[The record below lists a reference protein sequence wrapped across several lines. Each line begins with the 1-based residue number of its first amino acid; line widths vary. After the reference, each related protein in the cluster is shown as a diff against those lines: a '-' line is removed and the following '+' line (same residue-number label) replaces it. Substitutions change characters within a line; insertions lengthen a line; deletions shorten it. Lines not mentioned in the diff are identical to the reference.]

1 MAREATRLLDPA
13 SVARLGTL
21 EVAARFLV
29 EGFIKGLHFSA
40 RKGSSI
46 EFAEHRAY
54 VPGDEVRRIDWRTF
68 GKTDR
73 FYLKEYEDE
82 TNLRATLVVDASA
95 SMGFG
100 TAGISKLRY
109 AELLA
114 AALGYLLLG
123 QRDAVGLALVDG
135 SVRRYV
141 PPRATPEHLAG
152 VFRALDGASAAGTT
166 RLADCLHRLAGRLR
180 RRSFVCVISDFLD
193 DPRAVLKSLANLR
206 HRGAEV
212 ILFHILDPAEE
223 EFPFTNWTV
232 FEDSEDRSSR
242 IRIDAR
248 QVRETY
254 LENLAEHVRILR
266 TGSLALGVDCA
277 RLSTKTPFEEALA
290 AYLEARAR
298 RRR

>member
-1 MAREATRLLDPA
+1 MSAASLQLLDPA
-13 SVARLGTL
+13 SVARLGSL

-29 EGFIKGLHFSA
+29 DGFIKGLHFSA

-68 GKTDR
+68 GRTDR

-82 TNLRATLVVDASA
+82 TNLRAALIVDASA

-100 TAGISKLRY
+100 TTGISKLRY

-114 AALGYLLLG
+114 GALGYLLLG
-123 QRDAVGLALVDG
+123 QRDAVGLAVVAD

-141 PPRATPEHLAG
+141 PAKATPEHLAG
-152 VFRALDGASAAGTT
+152 IFRALEGTSAAGTT
-166 RLADCLHRLAGRLR
+166 RLADCIHRLAGRVR
-180 RRSFVCVISDFLD
+180 RRSFVSVISDFLD

-232 FEDSEDRSSR
+232 FEDSEDPSSR
-242 IRIDAR
+242 IRMDAR

-254 LENLAEHVRILR
+254 LENLAEHIRLLR
-266 TGSLALGVDCA
+266 TGSLGLGVDYA
-277 RLSTKTPFEEALA
+277 RFSTRVPFEEALA
-290 AYLEARAR
+290 TYLEARAKR
-298 RRR
+298 RR